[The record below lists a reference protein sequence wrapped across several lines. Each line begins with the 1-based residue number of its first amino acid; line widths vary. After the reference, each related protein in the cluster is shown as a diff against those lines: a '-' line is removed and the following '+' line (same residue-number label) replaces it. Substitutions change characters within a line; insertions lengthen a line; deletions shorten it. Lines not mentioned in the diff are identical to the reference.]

1 MIVCGLNIDDNSELG
16 QSLTFCPDCR
26 SARAETIRDEM
37 SGEWI
42 NAGTEV
48 CSSHGQELAQAGVLL
63 KKIHKTDT
71 SIQDVL
77 DNWEYRS
84 N

>member
-1 MIVCGLNIDDNSELG
+1 
-16 QSLTFCPDCR
+16 
-26 SARAETIRDEM
+26 M